1 MNLKIDGCLSDLMTK
16 VSEQK
21 NCFSDNQIWKILYD
35 ITKALKGI
43 HSLRYIHRNLSPR
56 NILIDAEGTYKLCDF
71 AKSTNKIYDTIN
83 NSVILNYIFLANK
96 LE

>member
-1 MNLKIDGCLSDLMTK
+1 MYLKIDGSLSDLMTR

-21 NCFSDNQIWKILYD
+21 NCFSDNQIWKILND
-35 ITKALKGI
+35 VTKALKGI

-56 NILIDAEGTYKLCDF
+56 NILINSEGTYKLCDF

-83 NSVILNYIFLANK
+83 NSVILYNIFLANK